1 MRAQM
6 ANTRTIKRNLLF
18 VDDLVVLHTLRVIYI
33 RTFTLQ
39 TPTLPSLPALCGR
52 ISCVKGTP
60 SDPIAH
66 MSLLS
71 LAVSL
76 APRRARWEGYVSA
89 GTTDRT
95 QLQEECRSFA
105 ELADAGSSVSTTA

>member
-1 MRAQM
+1 M
-6 ANTRTIKRNLLF
+6 ANTRTIKINLLF

-66 MSLLS
+66 VLTFFSGFPSAAPRAMGRIRLSWHDRSHAAAGGMSLL
-71 LAVSL
+71 
-76 APRRARWEGYVSA
+76 R
-89 GTTDRT
+89 
-95 QLQEECRSFA
+95 
-105 ELADAGSSVSTTA
+105 